1 MRITTR
7 SRLSLHISAFF
18 LFSVIF
24 LPLNVNA
31 SSPVPTPEAAVPI
44 EAHGVWDLTE
54 LYSDVANWEEAKST
68 IPEQFTSLEKCQG
81 KLGSS
86 TKRLSS
92 CLTLN
97 SDIYRNLARL
107 YTYSFLNKDTD
118 LGNSQRREQHA
129 LVENLMTHYQE
140 SSSFIA
146 PELLAVGQHRLEKL
160 LNTNSFFSS
169 NDSLKDFDFF
179 IRNTLR
185 QSPHVLSENE
195 EKLLAAASSPLATAA
210 ETYSIL
216 TNAEIPWPEL
226 ALPDGKTITLN
237 PAAYTLYRANA
248 SRELRKQ
255 VFDKFFGSY
264 QNYAQTL
271 AVTLEGQVKAH
282 IFEAKAR
289 NYSSALEQALAADNI
304 PGQVYLSLVSTVN
317 ENLSSLHR
325 YLALH
330 AKLMGIEDP
339 GYFDVYPPVRAIDK
353 PYTLSTSQQTLTLAL
368 APLGKDYQN
377 IQQQASMQS
386 WVHAYPAPGKR
397 SGAYMMGAAY
407 GVHPYLLLNHN
418 DNFES
423 LSTYAHEWGHAMHSL
438 LANQSQP
445 FAKAQYA
452 TFIAEIASTSHE
464 VLLMNYL
471 QDNASNNEE
480 KLFYLL
486 QELQTLRGTFFRQT
500 QFAEFEL
507 AIHQRVENG
516 EALSAD
522 TLNTLYGD
530 LLKRYY
536 GHVEGVMNID
546 EQYTV
551 EWAYIPHFYRNFY
564 VYQYATSIS
573 AAYYLMEKVQ
583 SGDEK
588 ERENY
593 LAILRAGGSDYPYD
607 ILKKAGVDMA
617 SPEVYAAVIRR
628 FEQVM
633 DEIEVLAF

>member
-1 MRITTR
+1 
-7 SRLSLHISAFF
+7 
-18 LFSVIF
+18 
-24 LPLNVNA
+24 
-31 SSPVPTPEAAVPI
+31 
-44 EAHGVWDLTE
+44 
-54 LYSDVANWEEAKST
+54 
-68 IPEQFTSLEKCQG
+68 
-81 KLGSS
+81 
-86 TKRLSS
+86 
-92 CLTLN
+92 
-97 SDIYRNLARL
+97 
-107 YTYSFLNKDTD
+107 
-118 LGNSQRREQHA
+118 
-129 LVENLMTHYQE
+129 
-140 SSSFIA
+140 
-146 PELLAVGQHRLEKL
+146 
-160 LNTNSFFSS
+160 
-169 NDSLKDFDFF
+169 
-179 IRNTLR
+179 
-185 QSPHVLSENE
+185 
-195 EKLLAAASSPLATAA
+195 
-210 ETYSIL
+210 
-216 TNAEIPWPEL
+216 
-226 ALPDGKTITLN
+226 
-237 PAAYTLYRANA
+237 
-248 SRELRKQ
+248 
-255 VFDKFFGSY
+255 
-264 QNYAQTL
+264 
-271 AVTLEGQVKAH
+271 
-282 IFEAKAR
+282 
-289 NYSSALEQALAADNI
+289 
-304 PGQVYLSLVSTVN
+304 
-317 ENLSSLHR
+317 
-325 YLALH
+325 
-330 AKLMGIEDP
+330 
-339 GYFDVYPPVRAIDK
+339 
-353 PYTLSTSQQTLTLAL
+353 
-368 APLGKDYQN
+368 
-377 IQQQASMQS
+377 
-386 WVHAYPAPGKR
+386 
-397 SGAYMMGAAY
+397 
-407 GVHPYLLLNHN
+407 
-418 DNFES
+418 
-423 LSTYAHEWGHAMHSL
+423 MHSL

-486 QELQTLRGTFFRQT
+486 QELQSLRGTFFRQT

-551 EWAYIPHFYRNFY
+551 EWAYIPHFFRNFY